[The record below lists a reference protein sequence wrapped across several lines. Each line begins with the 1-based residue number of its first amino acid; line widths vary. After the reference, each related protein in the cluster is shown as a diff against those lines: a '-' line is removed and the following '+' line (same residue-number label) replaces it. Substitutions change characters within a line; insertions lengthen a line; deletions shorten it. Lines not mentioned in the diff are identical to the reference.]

1 MHSVRIAS
9 ASNVPHRPSGRSF
22 ANLLLSRTGW
32 GMFAAAAL
40 APVLGC
46 GNQYRPVVTAISPVG
61 PASQPSKYAVAVSQP
76 GNVSSGL
83 VTIIDF
89 AGDTNLVN
97 ASVGP
102 NPYYFTVGSG
112 GGTGFTLNSDRTLSS
127 FPISVT
133 GTSALQTSS
142 VNTTTLLPG
151 AAPNS
156 IFSNSGNVFLTD
168 PGRSTVG
175 QFPFTSTG
183 IPALRQ
189 ELPIPPGFSPV
200 YITGT
205 ATGPRSYVLNQSV
218 TPGAP
223 GQVLAIDTATITITN
238 TIPVGVA
245 PVYGVMTAD
254 GNRAFILNNGSS
266 SVSVIDAQSNSAD
279 ISHPV
284 IPVGPAP
291 VWADLA
297 PTRTELVVANA
308 GTGGAPGSVSVVNI
322 PLCTS
327 ATLPSNPNC
336 DPNNPVDAIGFGNV
350 LATIPVGH
358 QPVMVT
364 VLQDGTQAYV
374 ANYADSTISAINL
387 LTNTVTA
394 TIPVAGRPIWI
405 ASTTGN
411 PTGKVYVV
419 TQDSVPQ
426 PGFPISPNSSLMT
439 IIRTDNNTI
448 ETYVDLQG
456 KGISVRMTAP

>member
-9 ASNVPHRPSGRSF
+9 ASIVPHHQRGRSLP
-22 ANLLLSRTGW
+22 NLLLSHAVR
-32 GMFAAAAL
+32 FAVALAAL

-46 GNQYRPVVTAISPVG
+46 GNQYRPVVTAMNPVG
-61 PASQPSKYAVAVSQP
+61 PAIQPTKYAVAVSQP
-76 GNVSSGL
+76 ANVSSGL
-83 VTIIDF
+83 VSIVDF

-97 ASVGP
+97 ANLGP
-102 NPYYFTVGSG
+102 NPYYFNLSSTGGSG
-112 GGTGFTLNSDRTLSS
+112 YTLNSDRTISS
-127 FPISVT
+127 FPVT
-133 GTSALQTSS
+133 TTLQTSN
-142 VNTTTLLPG
+142 VDTTTLLPG

-156 IFSNSGNVFLTD
+156 IFTNSANVFLTD
-168 PGRSTVG
+168 PGRSTVA
-175 QFPFTSTG
+175 QLPLNSTVLS
-183 IPALRQ
+183 LRQ

-200 YITGT
+200 YIAGT
-205 ATGPRSYVLNQSV
+205 ANGPRSYVLSQSS
-218 TPGAP
+218 TASAP
-223 GQVLAIDTATITITN
+223 GQVLAIDTATTTITT

-254 GNRAFILNNGSS
+254 GNRAFILNNGSG
-266 SVSVIDAQSNSAD
+266 SVSVINAQSNTAD
-279 ISHPV
+279 VSHPT
-284 IPVGPAP
+284 IPVGIAP

-308 GTGGAPGSVSVVNI
+308 GTGGSTGSVTIVNI

-327 ATLPSNPNC
+327 ATLPTNPNC
-336 DPNNPVDAIGFGNV
+336 DPANPVDAIGFGDV

-358 QPVMVT
+358 QPIQVT

-374 ANYADSTISAINL
+374 ANYADSTVSVINL

-448 ETYVDLQG
+448 QTYVDLQG
-456 KGISVRMTAP
+456 KGISVRLTSP

>member
-1 MHSVRIAS
+1 MPR
-9 ASNVPHRPSGRSF
+9 RPSGRSLLH
-22 ANLLLSRTGW
+22 LLLSPSARISL
-32 GMFAAAAL
+32 AAAVL

-46 GNQYRPVVTAISPVG
+46 GNQYRPVVTAINPVG
-61 PASQPSKYAVAVSQP
+61 PAVQPTKYAVAVSQP
-76 GNVSSGL
+76 ANISSGL
-83 VTIIDF
+83 LSIVDF

-97 ASVGP
+97 ANLGP
-102 NPYYFTVGSG
+102 NPYYFNLAAN
-112 GGTGFTLNSDRTLSS
+112 GGTGYTLNSDRTLSS
-127 FPISVT
+127 FPIAT
-133 GTSALQTSS
+133 TLQTSN
-142 VNTTTLLPG
+142 VNATTLLPG

-156 IFSNSGNVFLTD
+156 IFANSANVFLTD
-168 PGRSTVG
+168 PGRSAVA
-175 QFPFTSTG
+175 QFPLANTVPS
-183 IPALRQ
+183 LRQ

-200 YITGT
+200 YIAGT
-205 ATGPRSYVLNQSV
+205 ANGARSYVLSQSN
-218 TPGAP
+218 TAGAP
-223 GQVLAIDTATITITN
+223 GQVLAIDTATTTITT

-254 GNRAFILNNGSS
+254 GNRAFILNNGSG
-266 SVSVIDAQSNSAD
+266 SVSVIDAQSNTAD
-279 ISHPV
+279 VSHPV
-284 IPVGPAP
+284 ISVGVAP

-308 GTGGAPGSVSVVNI
+308 GTGASPGSVNIINI

-327 ATLPSNPNC
+327 ATLPTNPNC
-336 DPNNPVDAIGFGNV
+336 DPTNPVDAVGFGDV

-358 QPVMVT
+358 QPVQVT

-374 ANYADSTISAINL
+374 ANYADSTVSAINL

-405 ASTTGN
+405 ASTTGT

-448 ETYVDLQG
+448 QTYVDLQG
-456 KGISVRMTAP
+456 KGISVRLTSP

>member
-9 ASNVPHRPSGRSF
+9 TSSVPRPSLRRSLSNLPLRRSGR
-22 ANLLLSRTGW
+22 LTV
-32 GMFAAAAL
+32 AAAL
-40 APVLGC
+40 LAPILGC

-61 PASQPSKYAVAVSQP
+61 PAVQPTKYAVAISQP
-76 GNVSSGL
+76 ANISAGL
-83 VTIIDF
+83 LTIVDF

-102 NPYYFTVGSG
+102 SPYYLSLSTT
-112 GGTGFTLNSDRTLSS
+112 GGTGYTLNSDRTLSS
-127 FPISVT
+127 FPIT
-133 GTSALQTSS
+133 TNLQTSNVS
-142 VNTTTLLPG
+142 ATTLLPG
-151 AAPNS
+151 ATPNT
-156 IFSNSGNVFLTD
+156 IFTNSTNVFLTD
-168 PGRSTVG
+168 PGRSTVA
-175 QFPFTSTG
+175 QFPLSSAV
-183 IPALRQ
+183 PSLRQ
-189 ELPIPPGFSPV
+189 ELPVPPGFSPV
-200 YITGT
+200 YIAGI
-205 ATGPRSYVLNQSV
+205 AGGPRSYVLSQSN
-218 TPGAP
+218 TAGTP
-223 GQVLAIDTATITITN
+223 GQVLAIDTATTTITT

-254 GNRAFILNNGSS
+254 GNRAFVLNNGSG
-266 SVSVIDAQSNSAD
+266 SVSVINAQSNTAD
-279 ISHPV
+279 ISHPT
-284 IPVGPAP
+284 IPVGVAP

-308 GTGGAPGSVSVVNI
+308 GTGASAGSVTIVNI

-327 ATLPSNPNC
+327 ATLPTNPNC
-336 DPNNPVDAIGFGNV
+336 DPTNPVDALGFGDV

-374 ANYADSTISAINL
+374 ANYADSTVSAINL

-405 ASTTGN
+405 ASTTGS

-426 PGFPISPNSSLMT
+426 TGFPISPVSSLMT
-439 IIRTDNNTI
+439 IIRTDDNSV
-448 ETYVDLQG
+448 ETYVDLHG
-456 KGISVRMTAP
+456 KGVSVRLTSP